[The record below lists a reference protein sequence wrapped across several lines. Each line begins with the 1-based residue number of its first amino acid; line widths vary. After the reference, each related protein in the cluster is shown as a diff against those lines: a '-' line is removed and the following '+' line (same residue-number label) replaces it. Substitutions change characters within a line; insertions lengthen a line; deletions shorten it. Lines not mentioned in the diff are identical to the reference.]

1 MIGLAFLA
9 AGIASAED
17 IETAITEERQG
28 NEKSVQS
35 QERINSVDDQT
46 DTMAG
51 EYRAIIDQIESLRVY
66 NAQLAKLVTSQE
78 EELASLDFQIANV
91 TVIGREV
98 TPLMLRMVE
107 GLDQF
112 IQLDVP
118 MLSKERSDRVA
129 GLRELM
135 DRADVE
141 DSEKY
146 RRIMEAYQIE
156 NEYGRTIEVYQ
167 DTLDI
172 DGQERT
178 LDFLR
183 VGRISLLYQTLDGEE
198 VGAWDQKSREWVK
211 LGSEYRDSIRKGV
224 RIARKQLAPD
234 LIRVPVSAPED
245 AQ

>member
-1 MIGLAFLA
+1 LASGTAGA
-9 AGIASAED
+9 AD
-17 IETAITEERQG
+17 IEGAVDEERRE
-28 NEKSVQS
+28 NTKSVQS
-35 QERINSVDDQT
+35 QERIDKVDDQT
-46 DTMAG
+46 DDMAA
-51 EYRAIIDQIESLRVY
+51 EYRATIDQIESLRVY
-66 NAQLAKLVTSQE
+66 NAQLSKLIASQE
-78 EELASLDFQIANV
+78 EELASLDHQIANV

-98 TPLMLRMVE
+98 TPLMLRMVD

-118 MLSKERSDRVA
+118 MLVKEREARLA
-129 GLRELM
+129 NLRELM

-167 DTLDI
+167 DTLTM

-183 VGRISLLYQTLDGEE
+183 IGRISLLYQTLDGEE
-198 VGAWDQKSREWVK
+198 VGAWDQAERKWVK
-211 LGSEYRDSIRKGV
+211 LDSEYRDSIRKGV

-234 LIRVPVSAPED
+234 MIRVPVTAPED

>member
-1 MIGLAFLA
+1 MA
-9 AGIASAED
+9 ASAASAAD
-17 IETAITEERQG
+17 IAGAVDEERQE
-28 NEKSVQS
+28 NKKSVQS
-35 QERINSVDDQT
+35 QERINGVDDQT
-46 DTMAG
+46 DDMAA
-51 EYRAIIDQIESLRVY
+51 EYRATIDQIESLRVY
-66 NAQLAKLVTSQE
+66 NAQLSKLIASQE
-78 EELASLDFQIANV
+78 AELASLDNQIANV

-98 TPLMLRMVE
+98 TPLMLRMVD

-112 IQLDVP
+112 IQMDVP
-118 MLSKERSDRVA
+118 MLTKEREERIA
-129 GLRELM
+129 NLRELM

-167 DTLDI
+167 DTLVM

-183 VGRISLLYQTLDGEE
+183 IGRISLLYQTLDGEE
-198 VGAWDQKSREWVK
+198 VGAWDQAARKWVK
-211 LGSEYRDSIRKGV
+211 LDNEYRDSIRKGV

-234 LIRVPVSAPED
+234 MIRVPVTAPED